1 MAPGLHAFL
10 SRFASLFRKQRLNDE
25 MAEELDFH
33 QSLLREKLLRQGVP
47 QSQVDST
54 LRKTFGNP
62 SRWHERLRELWQFRT
77 VENLLRDISFS
88 LRLLKKSPGFT
99 AVAVLTLALG
109 VGANTAV
116 FSIINGLLLR
126 PLPVPNSEQL
136 VVIGTGGEGPEF
148 NYDLCTPFFRS
159 LESRHDLFANLF
171 AFVGDTMQVR
181 GSSGNENIPGALV
194 SGEFFPALQTQPLI
208 GRALTPQDDQ
218 PGGSP
223 AGLAIVISESFWQSW
238 FNRAPDVVGRK
249 LIVANTPFTV
259 VGVMPK
265 QFIGADPAQRP
276 QLFAPLSAEPIID
289 APRHNID
296 EGTNAWWLTVMARRA
311 PGVSLEQTNAALL
324 TVSHPILVEA
334 SDDPN
339 YVKDQEKYHFRFTA
353 ESGSRGF
360 TYARFIFRKPLIAMF
375 AMCVGILVL
384 ACLNLASLLMAR
396 AAARERE
403 LATRLALGATRRRL
417 VQQLLVESALIA
429 VLGTFAGLA
438 TVPLVNHSLAA
449 MHISDNNGNENVQVD
464 TSADATVFGYA
475 GLVAVVATMLI
486 GLVPALQAT
495 SRDLNDHIKEGQH
508 TSHLQERRS
517 LLPRIL
523 LASEVA
529 LALVLVVGAGLLAT
543 SLTRLYQSGTGFN
556 PRGLVN
562 IAFSMDKQQREGD
575 PLMQL
580 YHQIDDELSHQP
592 GVRSTSFEFIVPL
605 SHRGWNGRFA
615 SPGNRQQMMWM
626 NSVGPKYFE
635 TMGIPLYQGREFTW
649 SDTTATG
656 LKIILNQKAAT
667 QYFPD
672 RPALG
677 QLITD
682 QRAKKT
688 YLVVGV
694 VADTKYKDMRTPA
707 PPTGFVPIQQDEQ
720 SKPSLTAVVR
730 TGGPAASL
738 ASAAHAIA
746 ARLAPTIPAPIVT
759 QVSEVVDNSMVAE
772 RMMAMLTVF
781 FASCALLV
789 TAIGL
794 YGTLAYST
802 SRRTS
807 EIGIRM
813 ALGAQRA
820 SVVALVFRENAV
832 VAIAGCGTGLV
843 AAFLASRTLASF
855 LFETSPRDPWILLGS
870 VAALTAIASAA
881 SLIPAIRAAR
891 TEPVTAIRC
900 E

>member
-1 MAPGLHAFL
+1 MAPGLHEFL
-10 SRFASLFRKQRLNDE
+10 SRFTSLFRKDRLHDE

-33 QSLLREKLLRQGVP
+33 QSLLREKLLRQSVP

-77 VENLLRDISFS
+77 VENLLRDVSFS

-126 PLPVPNSEQL
+126 PLPVPHADQL
-136 VVIGTGGEGPEF
+136 AVLGMGGDGPNLE
-148 NYDLCTPFFRS
+148 YDFCTPFFRA
-159 LESRHDLFANLF
+159 LESRHDLFANVF
-171 AFVGDTMQVR
+171 AFEGDTMQVR
-181 GSSGNENIPGALV
+181 GTSGNENIPGAMV
-194 SGEFFPALQTQPLI
+194 SGEFFQSLEVQPIL
-208 GRALTPQDDQ
+208 GRVLTPQDDQ
-218 PGGSP
+218 TGGNP
-223 AGLAIVISESFWQSW
+223 NGFAVVISEGFWKDW

-249 LIVANTPFTV
+249 LIIANTPFTV
-259 VGVMPK
+259 AGVMPK

-276 QLFAPLSAEPIID
+276 QIFAPLSAEPIIE
-289 APRHNID
+289 APRHNLD
-296 EGTNAWWLTVMARRA
+296 EKLQAWWLTVLARRK
-311 PGVSLEQTNAALL
+311 PEMSLKQTSAALL
-324 TVSHPILVEA
+324 TISDPILRETA
-334 SDDPN
+334 DDPG
-339 YVKDQEKYHFRFTA
+339 YLKDQEKNHFRFTA

-375 AMCVGILVL
+375 SMCIGILVL

-403 LATRLALGATRRRL
+403 LATRLALGATRKRL

-429 VLGTFAGLA
+429 VLGTFAGFA

-464 TSADATVFGYA
+464 TSADAAVFGYA
-475 GLVAVVATMLI
+475 GLVAIVATMLI

-495 SRDLNDHIKEGQH
+495 RRDLNDHIKEGQH

-517 LLPRIL
+517 VLPRIL

-529 LALVLVVGAGLLAT
+529 LALVVVVGAGLLAT
-543 SLTRLYQSGTGFN
+543 SLTRLYQSGAGFN

-562 IAFSMDKQQREGD
+562 VAFSMDKQQREGD

-580 YHQIDDELSHQP
+580 YHQIGDELSHQP
-592 GVRSTSFEFIVPL
+592 GVKGTSFEFIVPL
-605 SHRGWNGRFA
+605 SHRGWNGRFV
-615 SPGNRQQMMWM
+615 SPGNRPLMIWM

-635 TMGIPLYQGREFTW
+635 TMDIPLYQGREFTW
-649 SDTTATG
+649 SDSTATG
-656 LKIILNQKAAT
+656 LKIILNEKAAKL
-667 QYFPD
+667 YFPD

-677 QLITD
+677 QQITD
-682 QRAKKT
+682 PRAKT
-688 YLVVGV
+688 SYVVVGV

-707 PPTGFVPIQQDEQ
+707 PPTGFVPIQQDDQ
-720 SKPSLTAVVR
+720 PKPSLTAVVR
-730 TGGPAASL
+730 TEGPAASL

-746 ARLAPTIPAPIVT
+746 ARLAPSIPAPIVT
-759 QVSEVVDNSMVAE
+759 PVSEVVDNSMVAE
-772 RMMAMLTVF
+772 RMMALLTVF
-781 FASCALLV
+781 FATCALLV

-820 SVVALVFRENAV
+820 GVVVLVFRENAV
-832 VAIAGCGTGLV
+832 VAIAGCGAGLV

-891 TEPVTAIRC
+891 TEPITAIRC